1 MGRQENIE
9 IFKDTEKLCKEN
21 AAIKQALQ
29 KSRKGQ
35 KLIPEDVEMSLID
48 KKRFRHP
55 AKVVVSK
62 KRTFEAAA
70 AYKETKTAVHNFAS
84 ASNPGGG
91 VERGA
96 NAQEECLC
104 RCSDLYFCLNTPE
117 MLNGFYRPHRQ
128 ARNPLHNDDI
138 IFTPEVLVF
147 KRDSECPKLMDRS
160 EWYQVDVI
168 TCAAPNLREH
178 PGNTFNTGDG
188 RKSVKMSDE
197 ALLDLHE
204 RRLRRILDIAI
215 SEKDETVILG
225 AFGCGAF
232 KNKPEIVAQA
242 AGNGLK
248 TICMP
253 SKI

>member
-35 KLIPEDVEMSLID
+35 KLITEDVEMSLID

-62 KRTFEAAA
+62 KRTLEAAA

-104 RCSDLYFCLNTPE
+104 RCSDLYFW
-117 MLNGFYRPHRQ
+117 
-128 ARNPLHNDDI
+128 
-138 IFTPEVLVF
+138 
-147 KRDSECPKLMDRS
+147 DS
-160 EWYQVDVI
+160 
-168 TCAAPNLREH
+168 T
-178 PGNTFNTGDG
+178 
-188 RKSVKMSDE
+188 
-197 ALLDLHE
+197 
-204 RRLRRILDIAI
+204 I
-215 SEKDETVILG
+215 S
-225 AFGCGAF
+225 
-232 KNKPEIVAQA
+232 
-242 AGNGLK
+242 
-248 TICMP
+248 
-253 SKI
+253 

>member
-160 EWYQVDVI
+160 E
-168 TCAAPNLREH
+168 
-178 PGNTFNTGDG
+178 
-188 RKSVKMSDE
+188 
-197 ALLDLHE
+197 
-204 RRLRRILDIAI
+204 
-215 SEKDETVILG
+215 
-225 AFGCGAF
+225 
-232 KNKPEIVAQA
+232 
-242 AGNGLK
+242 
-248 TICMP
+248 
-253 SKI
+253 